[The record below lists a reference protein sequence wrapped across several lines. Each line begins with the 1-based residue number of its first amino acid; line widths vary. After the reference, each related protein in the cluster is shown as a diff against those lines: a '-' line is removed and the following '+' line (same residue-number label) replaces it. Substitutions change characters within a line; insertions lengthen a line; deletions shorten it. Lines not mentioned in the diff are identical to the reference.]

1 MQNKISKKTYDVVL
15 AVTAE
20 KLLKVSADNPEDAV
34 REAVKIYSGGNLVV
48 RLDNDDIDYVFITAE
63 DRLPDKSKITVKT
76 ALSAM
81 DDFEMNRVETIVRK
95 PQNIENC
102 EFECDDCIYAGICP
116 ELE

>member
-20 KLLKVSADNPEDAV
+20 KLLKVSADNPEEAV
-34 REAVKIYSGGNLVV
+34 KEAVKIYNSDGLIVKLNK
-48 RLDNDDIDYVFITAE
+48 NDIDYVFITAK

-76 ALSAM
+76 ALSGM
-81 DDFEMNRVETIVRK
+81 DDFEMNRLETIVRK
-95 PQNIENC
+95 PRNIENC
-102 EFECDDCIYAGICP
+102 EFECDECIYAGICP

>member
-1 MQNKISKKTYDVVL
+1 MQQNNKKTYDVVL

-20 KLLKVSADNPEDAV
+20 KLLEVSADNPEEAV
-34 REAVKIYSGGNLVV
+34 REAVKIYNGDKINIHLGK
-48 RLDNDDIDYVFITAE
+48 DDIDYVFITAE

-102 EFECDDCIYAGICP
+102 EFECDECIYAGICP
-116 ELE
+116 EAD